1 MSVTSPSDP
10 GRTYAAWAAIL
21 GALFTSAMLACYLV
35 ATGGDLTAMSNPAWA
50 LTMPSAAQN
59 WFLAAMLTDS
69 FGVYLPFL
77 LIGGYLWSTL
87 RPRFGTPIDMA
98 TLAIACYVL
107 LGLAGTSMQ
116 IAALP
121 ALAEAHAAGDAMVR
135 AATESAWLTVIT
147 TTQGGLWPM
156 EGPLMAFWGIVV
168 GRALLA
174 GGARLGGLLVGV
186 GVLYGAYFVAVLVRA
201 AEVALVIELIMVGA
215 LTVWMLLTGAS
226 LLRKGDRPVGRATAI
241 N

>member
-1 MSVTSPSDP
+1 MSVTSPPDS
-10 GRTYAAWAAIL
+10 GRRYAAWAAIL
-21 GALFTSAMLACYLV
+21 GALFTSAMLACYLI

-50 LTMPSAAQN
+50 LAMTPTAQN

-98 TLAIACYVL
+98 TLAIVCYVL

-121 ALAEAHAAGDAMVR
+121 ALATAHAAGDAVVQ

-174 GGARLGGLLVGV
+174 IGSRLGGLLVGV
-186 GVLYGAYFVAVLVRA
+186 GVLYGAYFVAIFMKA
-201 AEVALVIELIMVGA
+201 AGAALMIELIMVGG
-215 LTVWMLLTGAS
+215 LTVWMLLTGVS
-226 LLRKGDRPVGRATAI
+226 LLRKGGRPVGEAVAI
-241 N
+241 I

>member
-1 MSVTSPSDP
+1 MSVTSPTDS
-10 GRTYAAWAAIL
+10 GRSYAAWAAIL
-21 GALFTSAMLACYLV
+21 GALFTSAMLVCYLI
-35 ATGGDLTAMSNPAWA
+35 ATGGDLTAMYNPAWA
-50 LTMPSAAQN
+50 LAMAPAAQT

-77 LIGGYLWSTL
+77 LIGGYLWATL
-87 RPRFGTPIDMA
+87 RPRFGAPIDMA
-98 TLAIACYVL
+98 TLALACYVL

-121 ALAEAHAAGDAMVR
+121 ALAAAHAAGDAMVK

-174 GGARLGGLLVGV
+174 TRARLGGLLVGV
-186 GVLYGAYFVAVLVRA
+186 GVLYGAYFIAVFFRA
-201 AEVALVIELIMVGA
+201 AEVALIIELLMVGA
-215 LTVWMLLTGAS
+215 LSIWMLLTGVT
-226 LLRKGDRPVGRATAI
+226 LLRRADRSVGEAVTI

>member
-1 MSVTSPSDP
+1 MSVASPPDS
-10 GRTYAAWAAIL
+10 GRSYAAWAAIL
-21 GALFTSAMLACYLV
+21 GALFTSAMLVCYLI
-35 ATGGDLTAMSNPAWA
+35 ATSGDLRAMENPAWA
-50 LTMPSAAQN
+50 LRMTPAGQN

-77 LIGGYLWSTL
+77 LIGGYLWATL
-87 RPRFGTPIDMA
+87 RPRFGAPIDMA
-98 TLAIACYVL
+98 TLALGCYVL

-116 IAALP
+116 TAALP
-121 ALAEAHAAGDAMVR
+121 ALAAAHAAGDAVVQ
-135 AATESAWLTVIT
+135 AASETAWLTVVT

-174 GGARLGGLLVGV
+174 TGARLGGLLVGV
-186 GVLYGAYFVAVLVRA
+186 GLLYGAYFVAVFLGA
-201 AEVALVIELIMVGA
+201 ADVALMIELVMVGA
-215 LTVWMLLTGAS
+215 LTVWMLLTGVD
-226 LLRKGDRPVGRATAI
+226 LLRKGGRPVGEAVTI